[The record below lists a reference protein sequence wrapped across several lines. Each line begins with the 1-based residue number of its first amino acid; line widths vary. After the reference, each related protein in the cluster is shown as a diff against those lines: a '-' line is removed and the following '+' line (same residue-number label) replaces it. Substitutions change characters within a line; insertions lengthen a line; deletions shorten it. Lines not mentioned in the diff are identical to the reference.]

1 MNKEE
6 LEQINSYLTFKLGE
20 EEFAAHVSR
29 VLSIMEM
36 VKITK
41 VPKSPDYMQ
50 GVINLRG
57 QVLPVVD
64 TRIKF
69 GMTPTEFTAN
79 TCIVV
84 MEVNVNGEEVQVG
97 TLVDS
102 VQEVLEITEDQIQ
115 PPPSIGSKY
124 KSEFISGMAK
134 VEEKFIMILDMDK
147 VFSAEEMMNVQ
158 ASTEQGRQQG
168 VEQTNGGS
176 RENSQQEDEQQ
187 AAQTSASENAQ

>member
-1 MNKEE
+1 
-6 LEQINSYLTFKLGE
+6 
-20 EEFAAHVSR
+20 
-29 VLSIMEM
+29 MEM
-36 VKITK
+36 TKITK
-41 VPKSPDYMQ
+41 VPKSPEYMK

-69 GMTPTEFTAN
+69 GMSPTEFTKN

-84 MEVNVNGEEVQVG
+84 MEVELEGDDSVQVG

-124 KSEFISGMAK
+124 QSQFIYGMAK
-134 VEEKFIMILDMDK
+134 VDEKFIMLLDMDK
-147 VFSAEEMMNVQ
+147 VFSAEEISDMQTSRDMGEKPEE
-158 ASTEQGRQQG
+158 ATEETSDTQ
-168 VEQTNGGS
+168 
-176 RENSQQEDEQQ
+176 SQSNAEQQ
-187 AAQTSASENAQ
+187 

>member
-1 MNKEE
+1 MKKEE
-6 LEQINSYLTFKLGE
+6 LENMNSYLTFKLGE
-20 EEFAAHVSR
+20 EEFAAHVSK

-41 VPKSPDYMQ
+41 VPKSPEYMQ

-84 MEVNVNGEEVQVG
+84 MEVEVNGEYVQVG

-102 VQEVLEITEDQIQ
+102 VQEVLEISEDQIQ
-115 PPPSIGSKY
+115 PPPSIGNKY

-134 VEEKFIMILDMDK
+134 LDEKFIMMLDMDH
-147 VFSAEEMMNVQ
+147 VFSAEEMLNVQ
-158 ASTEQGRQQG
+158 ASAEDGKQQSAEATE
-168 VEQTNGGS
+168 S
-176 RENSQQEDEQQ
+176 
-187 AAQTSASENAQ
+187 SASPSQ